1 MLVVVILVVVV
12 DIKVNLKLIHN
23 CSSSSSTICNNRL
36 VEKNKIKLIN

>member
-23 CSSSSSTICNNRL
+23 CSSSSNICNNRL